1 VLFCAWLAWSR
12 FRIVIALRDRTIPT
26 VFAALDTTFRLLGGA
41 PTYVLTDNEKSVTVE
56 HVARIPV
63 RNQQVVAFA
72 RHYGVTVHTCMPR
85 DPASKGGAEN
95 AVKLAKADIV
105 PTDTNLTGEYPDF
118 AALEAACAVF
128 MDKVNSRVH
137 STTRRVPQ
145 LMLAEEVIRL
155 HPVPAAPH
163 TVTFGE
169 TRTVAVNTPMV
180 SYQGGS
186 YSVPHRLLGE
196 TVWVRVHGT
205 GRDERIIMVHVGPA
219 GAVEVARHPRAEP
232 GSPQIRD
239 DHFPP
244 APAGALHR
252 EPVPSGTAEAAFL
265 SLGAGAALWLK
276 EAAAQGTSRIRV
288 KMDHAVSIAKLTD
301 PGRVDWA
308 LGHAAVHQ
316 RFGEGDLVSI
326 LTAHPDPA
334 VTPPARRAG
343 ETRSLTQ
350 GTTGWAALGATT
362 PTRVLDPAPAG
373 GTSTADANG
382 YNNSHHNDSNHHDS
396 HHDESLLEEDHR

>member
-1 VLFCAWLAWSR
+1 
-12 FRIVIALRDRTIPT
+12 
-26 VFAALDTTFRLLGGA
+26 
-41 PTYVLTDNEKSVTVE
+41 
-56 HVARIPV
+56 
-63 RNQQVVAFA
+63 
-72 RHYGVTVHTCMPR
+72 M
-85 DPASKGGAEN
+85 
-95 AVKLAKADIV
+95 
-105 PTDTNLTGEYPDF
+105 
-118 AALEAACAVF
+118 
-128 MDKVNSRVH
+128 
-137 STTRRVPQ
+137 
-145 LMLAEEVIRL
+145 
-155 HPVPAAPH
+155 
-163 TVTFGE
+163 
-169 TRTVAVNTPMV
+169 NTPMV

-205 GRDERIIMVHVGPA
+205 GRDERIIMVHVGP
-219 GAVEVARHPRAEP
+219 GRCGR
-232 GSPQIRD
+232 GR
-239 DHFPP
+239 P
-244 APAGALHR
+244 APTGRTRQPAD
-252 EPVPSGTAEAAFL
+252 PSTITSRRPRRVRCTGNPSPAAPRRRRSS

-334 VTPPARRAG
+334 VSPPARRAG

-362 PTRVLDPAPAG
+362 AARG
-373 GTSTADANG
+373 GTSATDVNG
-382 YNNSHHNDSNHHDS
+382 HNNSRDNDS
-396 HHDESLLEEDHR
+396 HHHDFHLEEDHR